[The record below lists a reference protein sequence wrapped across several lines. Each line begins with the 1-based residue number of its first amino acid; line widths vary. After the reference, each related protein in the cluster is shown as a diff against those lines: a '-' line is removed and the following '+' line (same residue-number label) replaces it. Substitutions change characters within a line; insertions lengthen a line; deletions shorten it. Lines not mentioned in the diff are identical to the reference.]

1 MPVVII
7 MMGMK
12 MIDRHHRQG
21 GWQMS
26 LVQVFARQ
34 NFIKIYSLPG
44 AATSSAA
51 APHQI
56 LRLLDMEAAPA
67 QAEFNSK
74 AVSPPLKQEEEEE

>member
-1 MPVVII
+1 
-7 MMGMK
+7 
-12 MIDRHHRQG
+12 
-21 GWQMS
+21 MS
-26 LVQVFARQ
+26 D
-34 NFIKIYSLPG
+34 

-74 AVSPPLKQEEEEE
+74 AVSPPLKQEEVEEEEEEEEEEASAKQ